1 MITAMESKQAVD
13 VLVVGAGLAG
23 LLAASQLQTA
33 GHVVQVVEK
42 GRGVGGRLAT
52 WRLGPGRGDYGAQF
66 FTVREPQF
74 QAIVDEWLEL
84 GLAFEWSRGWAAG
97 SAADDPANDGK
108 DDGFPRYAITGGMTA
123 VAKHLAAHL
132 TVHTQTKLTQIQ
144 VAGDGWEVV
153 AEDGRTFTARALL
166 LTPPVPQSLALLDA
180 GEVPLTASDRAA
192 LERIE
197 YAPCLSGLFWVAGG
211 VALPAPGAVQ
221 QPEQAISWLADNQ
234 QKGISPEVAIVTA
247 HANPVQSKLWY
258 EAPKGELVGLFMGGL
273 RPYLSKT
280 SVIKGHHIHRWRY
293 ALPLVTHPERTLLAD
308 GLPPLTFAGDAF
320 NGPRVEGAALSGLA
334 AADALLNHL

>member
-1 MITAMESKQAVD
+1 MITAMEPKQTVD

-23 LLAASQLQTA
+23 LLAARQLQAA
-33 GHVVQVVEK
+33 GQGVQVVEK

-74 QAIVDEWLEL
+74 QAIVAEWLEL

-97 SAADDPANDGK
+97 SAVKDGQ

-123 VAKHLAAHL
+123 VAKHLAANL
-132 TVHTQTKLTQIQ
+132 TVHTQTKLTQIR
-144 VAGDGWEVV
+144 VTGAGWEVV

-197 YAPCLSGLFWVAGG
+197 YAPCLSGLFWVEGG

-234 QKGISPEVAIVTA
+234 QKGISPEAVIVTA
-247 HANPVQSKLWY
+247 HANPAQSKIWY

-273 RPYLSKT
+273 RPYLHKT
-280 SVIKGHHIHRWRY
+280 SVIKAHHIHRWRY
-293 ALPLVTHPERTLLAD
+293 ALPLVTHPQRTLLAD
-308 GLPPLTFAGDAF
+308 SLPPLAFAGDAF

-334 AADALLNHL
+334 AADALLNCL

>member
-1 MITAMESKQAVD
+1 MITATSLKQTVD

-23 LLAASQLQTA
+23 LLAANQLQAA
-33 GHVVQVVEK
+33 GHTVLVVEK

-74 QAIVDEWLEL
+74 QAIVDEWRQT
-84 GLAFEWSRGWAAG
+84 GLAFIWSRGWAAG
-97 SAADDPANDGK
+97 SAVADGA
-108 DDGFPRYAITGGMTA
+108 DDGFARYAITGGMTA
-123 VAKHLAAHL
+123 VAKHLAANL
-132 TVHTQTKLTQIQ
+132 TIHTQTRLTHVR
-144 VAGDGWEVV
+144 VAGEGWEVK
-153 AEDGRTFTARALL
+153 AEDGRLFTTRALI
-166 LTPPVPQSLALLDA
+166 LTPPVPQSLTLLDA
-180 GEVPLTASDRAA
+180 GSVSLTAADRAA

-197 YAPCLSGLFWVAGG
+197 YAPCLSGLFWVEGG
-211 VALPAPGAVQ
+211 VELPAPGAVQ

-234 QKGISPEVAIVTA
+234 QKGISPEAAIVTA

-258 EAPKGELVGLFMGGL
+258 EAPKGELVGLFMGGI

-280 SVIKGHHIHRWRY
+280 SVIKAHHIHRWRY

-308 GLPPLTFAGDAF
+308 GLPPLAFAGDAF

-334 AADALLNHL
+334 ATDALIKCL

>member
-74 QAIVDEWLEL
+74 QAIVEEWLEL

-97 SAADDPANDGK
+97 SAAESSAADGH

-132 TVHTQTKLTQIQ
+132 TVHTQTKLTRIR
-144 VAGDGWEVV
+144 VAGAGWEVV

-166 LTPPVPQSLALLDA
+166 LTPPVPQSLVLLTRA
-180 GEVPLTASDRAA
+180 RYRSQRAIVLLWNASSMHRVCLDCFGWKVAWRC
-192 LERIE
+192 LRR
-197 YAPCLSGLFWVAGG
+197 APCSSRSRPSAGW
-211 VALPAPGAVQ
+211 PIINRR
-221 QPEQAISWLADNQ
+221 EFRRRR
-234 QKGISPEVAIVTA
+234 
-247 HANPVQSKLWY
+247 LW
-258 EAPKGELVGLFMGGL
+258 
-273 RPYLSKT
+273 
-280 SVIKGHHIHRWRY
+280 
-293 ALPLVTHPERTLLAD
+293 
-308 GLPPLTFAGDAF
+308 
-320 NGPRVEGAALSGLA
+320 
-334 AADALLNHL
+334 

>member
-1 MITAMESKQAVD
+1 MITAMEAKQAVD

-23 LLAASQLQTA
+23 LLAASKLQTA

-42 GRGVGGRLAT
+42 ARGVGGRLAT

-84 GLAFEWSRGWAAG
+84 VLAFEWSRGWAAG
-97 SAADDPANDGK
+97 SAVNDGK
-108 DDGFPRYAITGGMTA
+108 NDGFQRYAITGGMTA

-132 TVHTQTKLTQIQ
+132 TIHTQTKLTHVR
-144 VAGDGWEVV
+144 VAGEGWEVA
-153 AEDGRTFTARALL
+153 AEDGRTFTTRALL

-180 GEVPLTASDRAA
+180 GDVPLTASDRAA

-197 YAPCLSGLFWVAGG
+197 YAPCLSGLFWVEGG

-234 QKGISPEVAIVTA
+234 QKGISPEAAIVTA
-247 HANPVQSKLWY
+247 HANPAQSKIWY

-273 RPYLSKT
+273 RPYLHKT
-280 SVIKGHHIHRWRY
+280 SVIKAHHIHRWRY
-293 ALPLVTHPERTLLAD
+293 ALPLVTHPQRTLLAD
-308 GLPPLTFAGDAF
+308 SLPPLAFAGDAF

-334 AADALLNHL
+334 AAIALLNHP